1 VAWCHGLAVAGGSGC
16 LGSWAR
22 AVSRWPGGVAV
33 AVAGWVWAAVAVAGW
48 AWAAV
53 AVAVAGC
60 GSAAGAWGLGGGGR
74 AVAAVPRWPAVGVCD
89 LGGWEE
95 LPSWEPG
102 RRWRVGADGTWEWA
116 SGVAAD
122 LLTVVCVT

>member
-1 VAWCHGLAVAGGSGC
+1 VAGGSGC

-60 GSAAGAWGLGGGGR
+60 GSAAGAWGLGAWVGADDRTGGGR
-74 AVAAVPRWPAVGVCD
+74 GAAVAGGGRLRPGRLGGAAQLGAWEAMARWRRWD
-89 LGGWEE
+89 LG
-95 LPSWEPG
+95 
-102 RRWRVGADGTWEWA
+102 VGEW
-116 SGVAAD
+116 SG
-122 LLTVVCVT
+122 C

>member
-1 VAWCHGLAVAGGSGC
+1 VAGGSGC

-60 GSAAGAWGLGGGGR
+60 GSAAGAWGLGASPGDGR
-74 AVAAVPRWPAVGVCD
+74 
-89 LGGWEE
+89 LGAW
-95 LPSWEPG
+95 
-102 RRWRVGADGTWEWA
+102 VGADGRWPRCRGGRRWASATWEA
-116 SGVAAD
+116 GRSCPAGSLGGDGALAPMGLGSGRVEW
-122 LLTVVCVT
+122 LLTC